1 MRIETLNSL
10 SGDEL
15 CMLLYILN
23 AEPPLPIKEVTPGL
37 ILCYK
42 DDILTFKVSQWG
54 EKVKPEYKHI
64 FDQLMFK
71 ISNVRPKQNTEN
83 ENNSPPTPEQSGE
96 VSGSDN
102 PKIEST

>member
-10 SGDEL
+10 TEDEL
-15 CMLLYILN
+15 AMLLYIVN
-23 AEPPLPIKEVTPGL
+23 SDPPLPIKEVTPGL

-71 ISNVRPKQNTEN
+71 MSNVKPRHNVEDGIDN
-83 ENNSPPTPEQSGE
+83 AQS
-96 VSGSDN
+96 SS
-102 PKIEST
+102 ISS